1 MEWGLAV
8 ACSPLLVLGMSVC
21 EGAYTR
27 EGTCRKRQMGYN
39 LNVGRGLPRPHY
51 GKMAPVAWSLR
62 VNFWQNG
69 GLTMRN
75 ANIRLIGLALTV
87 TSALWSVNAQ
97 TLFWIYDA
105 DDQDT
110 RHQVWGYSVTED
122 GRYVVGNCISV
133 LENYDANRRL
143 PFLWDRQ
150 TRTFN
155 PFFANC
161 SNTVG
166 VEARDVAYVYGDYG
180 QNDLTVVG
188 GIPGQNASTP
198 FVWSQLA
205 NRCHTVNTANIGF
218 AYSLANDYIFAG
230 VDRLSSTPKAVIWG
244 SSWPRPGLYRKV
256 LQNGPS
262 EAYAIAKWISSIVVG
277 WANNSAGQRQAVMWI
292 HTGVRDGNPTPQY
305 FLPPTNSGLRA
316 NSAVAV
322 SANGRFIL
330 GNGSGFIQG
339 AAVAAI
345 FIWQWDG
352 RNPSAITLQEIPTS
366 PLSFNASQAL
376 GISADGNTI
385 VGYQNTTAGFPPRP
399 EPRAARWRKTGSGW
413 VYEDLNQV
421 YSNLLRDGSVL
432 LVANAVSPDG
442 RHIVGWGYNGTRR
455 RQEAFLLTLP
465 CASHQ
470 GDVDL
475 SGCIDDADLLAIL
488 FAFGST
494 GSSAGRADTNCDGV
508 VDDADLLTV
517 LFNFGSGC

>member
-1 MEWGLAV
+1 M
-8 ACSPLLVLGMSVC
+8 
-21 EGAYTR
+21 
-27 EGTCRKRQMGYN
+27 
-39 LNVGRGLPRPHY
+39 
-51 GKMAPVAWSLR
+51 
-62 VNFWQNG
+62 
-69 GLTMRN
+69 MRS

-122 GRYVVGNCISV
+122 GRFVVGNCISY
-133 LENYDANRRL
+133 LQNYDANSKL

-150 TRTFN
+150 TGTFKLS
-155 PFFANC
+155 FGC
-161 SNTVG
+161 NTVG
-166 VEARDVAYVYGDYG
+166 AEARDVAYVNGDYG
-180 QNDLTVVG
+180 PNDLTVVG
-188 GIPGQNASTP
+188 GIPGQNSSTP
-198 FVWSQLA
+198 FVWSQAA
-205 NRCHTVNTANIGF
+205 NRCHVVNPANVGF
-218 AYSLANDYIFAG
+218 AYSLADDYIFAG
-230 VDRLSSTPKAVIWG
+230 VDRSSSTPKAVIWG

-262 EAYAIAKWISSIVVG
+262 EAYAIARWNSSIVVG
-277 WANNSAGQRQAVMWI
+277 WANDSAGQRRAVLWI
-292 HTGVRDGNPTPQY
+292 HTGVRNPDPTLQY
-305 FLPPTNSGLRA
+305 FLPPTNRGLHA
-316 NSAVAV
+316 TSAVAV

-330 GNGSGFIQG
+330 GYGSGSIEG
-339 AAVAAI
+339 APQAAI
-345 FIWQWDG
+345 FVWQWNG
-352 RNPSAITLQEIPTS
+352 RDPRTITLQEIPTS
-366 PLSFNASQAL
+366 SGSFNASQAL
-376 GISADGNTI
+376 GISADGSTI
-385 VGYQNTTAGFPPRP
+385 VGYRRRQLQ
-399 EPRAARWRKTGSGW
+399 PRAARWRKTGSGW

-432 LVANAVSPDG
+432 QVANAISSDG
-442 RHIVGWGYNGTRR
+442 RHIVGLGYNGTRG

-488 FAFGST
+488 FAFGSS

>member
-1 MEWGLAV
+1 M
-8 ACSPLLVLGMSVC
+8 
-21 EGAYTR
+21 
-27 EGTCRKRQMGYN
+27 
-39 LNVGRGLPRPHY
+39 
-51 GKMAPVAWSLR
+51 
-62 VNFWQNG
+62 
-69 GLTMRN
+69 MRS

-122 GRYVVGNCISV
+122 GRYVVGNCISGW
-133 LENYDANRRL
+133 ENYDANRKL

-150 TRTFN
+150 TQTFN

-161 SNTVG
+161 RNTAG
-166 VEARDVAYVYGDYG
+166 VEARDVAYVDGDYG

-198 FVWSQLA
+198 FVWSQAA
-205 NRCHTVNTANIGF
+205 NRCHPVNPANIGF
-218 AYSLANDYIFAG
+218 AYSLANDYLFAG
-230 VDRLSSTPKAVIWG
+230 VDRYSSTPKAVIWG
-244 SSWPRPGLYRKV
+244 SAFPRPGLSQKV
-256 LQNGPS
+256 LQDGPS
-262 EAYAIAKWISSIVVG
+262 EAYAIARRNSSIVVG
-277 WANNSAGQRQAVMWI
+277 WANNSAGQRRPVMWI
-292 HTGVRDGNPTPQY
+292 HTGVRNPAPTSQY
-305 FLPPTNSGLRA
+305 FLPPTNRGLHA
-316 NSAVAV
+316 TSAVAV

-330 GNGSGFIQG
+330 GNGSGGVERAPGESEI
-339 AAVAAI
+339 VAAI
-345 FIWQWDG
+345 FVWQWNG
-352 RNPSAITLQEIPTS
+352 RDPRTITLQEIPTS
-366 PLSFNASQAL
+366 AVSIDASQAL

-385 VGYQNTTAGFPPRP
+385 VGYRNTLAGFPPRTVS
-399 EPRAARWRKTGSGW
+399 RAARWRKTGSGW
-413 VYEDLNQV
+413 VYENLNQV

-455 RQEAFLLTLP
+455 RQEAFLLSLP

-470 GDVDL
+470 GDVNMD
-475 SGCIDDADLLAIL
+475 GCVDDADLLAIL

-494 GSSAGRADTNCDGV
+494 GSNVGRADINCDGV
-508 VDDADLLTV
+508 VDEADLLTV